1 MAPNAAK
8 TSENIASALD
18 TTTAPP
24 FYKRKN
30 GILLY
35 FLLTS
40 SLVSSM
46 ASGFDGVSWTRM
58 TARSPTPRADNLI
71 NSFHSP

>member
-1 MAPNAAK
+1 MAPTAAK
-8 TSENIASALD
+8 ASEKIESNLD
-18 TTTAPP
+18 TTTVPP

-40 SLVSSM
+40 SLLSSM
-46 ASGFDGVSWTRM
+46 ASGFDGVSDAENPIIYLALSLT
-58 TARSPTPRADNLI
+58 I
-71 NSFHSP
+71 

>member
-1 MAPNAAK
+1 MAPAAARA
-8 TSENIASALD
+8 SENISSALD
-18 TTTAPP
+18 LKALPP

-46 ASGFDGVSWTRM
+46 ASGFDGVCIYDIPYL
-58 TARSPTPRADNLI
+58 AI
-71 NSFHSP
+71 NMC